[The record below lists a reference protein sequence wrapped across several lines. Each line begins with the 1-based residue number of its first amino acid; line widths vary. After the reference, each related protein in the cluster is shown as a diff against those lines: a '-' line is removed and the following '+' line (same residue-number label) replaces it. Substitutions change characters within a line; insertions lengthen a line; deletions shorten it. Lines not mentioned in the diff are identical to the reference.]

1 MTVRSVEDLVLGHVL
16 DGKRRGGGG
25 GDSAGRL
32 GTPQQRRTRGLL
44 RNAST
49 PRSWQSVVK
58 RIAGGSA
65 RTPQELG
72 RLLDYVAREE
82 GVQSTW
88 CNLAG
93 YERDFDPA
101 STAKVAQGWSSA
113 WRGAPKRGHTDHIV
127 LSFPRG
133 TDVAQA
139 EAISREWGQEVFGS
153 GDYGDVWRYVAALHR
168 DTDHVHAH
176 FVVDKHGIEEG
187 RFLSICRYSELNFDV
202 MRELHAEIAQEH
214 GLNLV
219 ASSRLSRGLIE
230 NPVPDLTLRAVR
242 DAGGA
247 VPPAPP
253 PLSDGERA
261 RRLEALQD
269 YARDYDELGRIA
281 GIAAGVE
288 GGAEDSRAASA
299 SFLTRLAGALGASG
313 AALRQGLPL
322 MPDHSLH
329 EEGDAAARI
338 ETARAEMVA
347 AAVDAWDAIRAME
360 PSAERVDL
368 ERTYADQ
375 ARATL
380 SLAPDNLLLA
390 EHARIVSH
398 EEDPYFNPTLASL
411 ARLEA
416 DATPGLTLDAGL
428 RATLAHVREE
438 VGDRLQALLSFR
450 EDDLL
455 AAGTSA
461 QEMAARYLAPE
472 RSEGQLAAW
481 QDQEGV
487 EAKVLWRELERS
499 LAAEVGRDLETLNM
513 SPTLEEVLAREQIL
527 SADRHLRLSEV
538 PALEAIVDRVQEA
551 LPQAD
556 LDLVLSGNLAPL
568 AEHVRDPALRAAV
581 AHELKNEADLGLDDS
596 VGPWADLARSHARAA
611 ELGLRERTRDH
622 EISHEL

>member
-1 MTVRSVEDLVLGHVL
+1 VTTPSVEDLVLGHIL
-16 DGKRRGGGG
+16 EGKRRGGGG
-25 GDSAGRL
+25 SGDGGRL

-44 RNAST
+44 RNASA

-65 RTPQELG
+65 RTPKELG

-82 GVQSTW
+82 GVESTW

-93 YERDFDPA
+93 YERDFDP
-101 STAKVAQGWSSA
+101 STTAKIAQGWSST

-133 TDVAQA
+133 TDVTQA
-139 EAISREWGQEVFGS
+139 EAIARDWGQEVFGS

-176 FVVDKHGIEEG
+176 FIVDKHGIEEG

-219 ASSRLSRGLIE
+219 ATSRLSRGLIE
-230 NPVPDLTLRAVR
+230 NPVPDLSLRAAR
-242 DAGGA
+242 DGGG
-247 VPPAPP
+247 PSSPAPP

-261 RRLEALQD
+261 RRLEALQG
-269 YARDYDELGRIA
+269 YARDYDDLGRIA
-281 GIAAGVE
+281 GISAGVE
-288 GGAEDSRAASA
+288 EDGDDPAS
-299 SFLTRLAGALGASG
+299 SSNFLTRLAAALGAS
-313 AALRQGLPL
+313 ADALRQGLPM
-322 MPDHSLH
+322 MPDLSLH

-347 AAVDAWDAIRAME
+347 AAVEAWDAVRAMD
-360 PSAERVDL
+360 PSAERVAL
-368 ERTYADQ
+368 EGRFADQ

-380 SLAPDNLLLA
+380 SLAPDNILLA
-390 EHARIVSH
+390 EHARMASH

-416 DATPGLTLDAGL
+416 ETSAGLTLDAGL
-428 RATLAHVREE
+428 RATLSHVREE
-438 VGDRLQALLSFR
+438 IGERLEALFSLR
-450 EDDLL
+450 DEDLR
-455 AAGTSA
+455 AAGTSS
-461 QEMAARYLAPE
+461 QEMAARFLVPE

-481 QDQEGV
+481 HDQDGV

-499 LAAEVGRDLETLNM
+499 LGVEVGRDLEILSI
-513 SPTLEEVLAREQIL
+513 SPALEEAIAREQIL
-527 SADRHLRLSEV
+527 SAERHLRLSEV
-538 PALEAIVDRVQEA
+538 PALEAIVDRVQEI

-556 LDLVLSGNLAPL
+556 LDLVLSGDMTPL
-568 AEHVRDPALRAAV
+568 VEHVRDPALRAAV
-581 AHELKNEADLGLDDS
+581 AHELKNEGDLGLDDS
-596 VGPWADLARSHARAA
+596 VGPWADLARSHARAT
-611 ELGLRERTRDH
+611 ELNLRERTH
-622 EISHEL
+622 YYEISHEL